1 MKYDL
6 KCRFYVENR
15 TKHIAKAV
23 IATKVVTATDTIC
36 KDAPTPIHCVGT
48 ESERGDGDEP
58 CT

>member
-6 KCRFYVENR
+6 KYKLYVENR

-23 IATKVVTATDTIC
+23 IATKVVTATNPVC
-36 KDAPTPIHCVGT
+36 KDASTPIHCVGT
-48 ESERGDGDEP
+48 ESEGGDGDES